1 MELTAVEDNRIG
13 DDTWEAG
20 QSSNPIALRAGW
32 RKAAAEGKPSGN
44 SQQAKGSWGEK
55 KHIVQRRL
63 NLSGS

>member
-32 RKAAAEGKPSGN
+32 RKAAAEGKPAIWKFPASKG
-44 SQQAKGSWGEK
+44 QLGRKKTHRATQAKS
-55 KHIVQRRL
+55 
-63 NLSGS
+63 